1 MLSPTIEVGEVAQ
14 FYSVGGFF
22 CESAG
27 GYPTP
32 TPILRQQTATSAL
45 EELELE
51 GPLDQGSPSAIPVR
65 ARCRRGSRRGAG
77 VVRHR
82 GEPWRGLARGR
93 EASRGWAARPGR
105 GLCWGGVGGG
115 VGGGGDE
122 R

>member
-45 EELELE
+45 EGAARSGLTIRL
-51 GPLDQGSPSAIPVR
+51 PVR

-82 GEPWRGLARGR
+82 GEPWRGLARVR

-115 VGGGGDE
+115 GDE